1 MTFKKLSNKK
11 LAFIVTL
18 LYISV
23 ATIFIYLVK
32 DIDTG
37 FNRLLFILFLPATV
51 FPELI
56 LFTEREPWN
65 MIFICQ
71 LITLFT
77 LWPAFW
83 LIIHLLR
90 DDNKQQKIEE

>member
-1 MTFKKLSNKK
+1 MTVKKLSNKK

-18 LYISV
+18 LYISF

-37 FNRLLFILFLPATV
+37 FNRFLFILFLPATV

-71 LITLFT
+71 LITLFI

-90 DDNKQQKIEE
+90 DDNKEKEIAD